1 LLVPDFL
8 PLAAAS
14 SAGSADLDIT
24 AAVWLGFGALVAVLL
39 VVDLLLFAR
48 GHETPPMRSAVIWS
62 IGWIVVALVFGGAF
76 WAWQGAEAGSEYLAG
91 YLLER
96 SLSLDNIFV
105 FAVILSYFAVP
116 PAAQGKVLS
125 WGIALALVLRLVFI
139 LLGAA
144 LLDAFHATF
153 YVFGALLLYTAYKLA
168 RHDDEEVHPEHN
180 PALKL
185 IRRRVPM
192 TDDYDGEHLMTRV
205 DGKRIATPLVAVF
218 VVVATTDIVFA
229 VDSIPAIFAV
239 TQVPFIVFA
248 ANAFAMLGLRPL
260 YFVLAGMM
268 DRFAYLGYGLS
279 VILAFIGVK
288 MLLIDVWHPPIWVS
302 LSVIVG
308 VLAITIL
315 LSIRRAPGGG
325 VELPQPA
332 AAPAAHN
339 GGPARASD
347 TAAVPGSP
355 DGEQAERPAVR

>member
-1 LLVPDFL
+1 MAVPFV

-14 SAGSADLDIT
+14 PTTTPPDLDVSLAT
-24 AAVWLGFGALVAVLL
+24 WGAFGALVVVLL

-48 GHETPPMRSAVIWS
+48 GRESPTMRSATVWS
-62 IGWIVVALVFGGAF
+62 IGWVVVAIGFGAAF
-76 WAWQGAEAGSEYLAG
+76 WAWQGAEPGSQYFAG

-116 PAAQGKVLS
+116 LAAQGKVLS

-139 LLGAA
+139 IAGAA

-153 YVFGALLLYTAYKLA
+153 YVFGAILLYTAYKLA
-168 RHDDEEVHPEHN
+168 RHDDEEVHPEQN

-192 TDDYDGEHLMTRV
+192 TSEYQGDRLVVRHAGRRL
-205 DGKRIATPLVAVF
+205 ATPLVAVF

-239 TQVPFIVFA
+239 TQASFIVFA

-260 YFVLAGMM
+260 YFVLVGMM

-302 LSVIVG
+302 LSVIAG
-308 VLAITIL
+308 VLLVTVL
-315 LSIRRAPGGG
+315 VSLR
-325 VELPQPA
+325 LTPA
-332 AAPAAHN
+332 AGPAPA
-339 GGPARASD
+339 PA
-347 TAAVPGSP
+347 
-355 DGEQAERPAVR
+355 GEPAEPEREISRPRR